1 MPYNAII
8 FVAMKSIENT
18 VWWITG
24 ASSGIGKGMS
34 EYILNHGGNVIL
46 SSRNA
51 DKLHNIVNQSN
62 ASKDN
67 YLILPM
73 DLENMH
79 NTEELCKK
87 VIQKFQ
93 RIDFLINNG
102 GISQRSLV
110 SETSIDIDRRI
121 METNFFGAIALTKA
135 VLPIMIKQQS
145 GHICAVSSLVGKFGF
160 PLRSAYS
167 ASKQALH
174 GFFESLRAENVS
186 NNIKVSMI
194 IPGRIN
200 TSISNNALTK
210 DGTKHGV
217 LDEGQAN
224 SMGIERA
231 SKIIVKGVMQEK
243 KEILVGGKEL
253 MMLHIRRWLPRL
265 FYYMA
270 NKVSTT

>member
-1 MPYNAII
+1 MQ
-8 FVAMKSIENT
+8 SINNT

-24 ASSGIGKGMS
+24 ASSGIGRAMT
-34 EYILNHGGNVIL
+34 EYVLNNGGKVIL
-46 SSRNA
+46 SSRNEV
-51 DKLHNIVNQSN
+51 KLKEVVLDNNTPSE
-62 ASKDN
+62 N

-73 DLENMH
+73 DLENMG
-79 NTEELCKK
+79 NATELANI
-87 VIQKFQ
+87 VINKFSK
-93 RIDFLINNG
+93 IDYLINNG

-121 METNFFGAIALTKA
+121 METNFFGTVALTKA

-145 GHICAVSSLVGKFGF
+145 GHICAVSSVVGKFGF

-174 GFFESLRAENVS
+174 GFFESLRAENIN
-186 NNIKVSMI
+186 NNIKVSLI

-210 DGTKHGV
+210 DGSKHGV
-217 LDEGQAN
+217 LDDGQAN
-224 SMGIERA
+224 SMTSDRA
-231 SKIIVKGVMQEK
+231 AVIIIKAILKEK

-253 MMLHIRRWLPRL
+253 LMVHIRRFFPRL
-265 FYYMA
+265 FYFMA
-270 NKVSTT
+270 NKVSAK

>member
-1 MPYNAII
+1 
-8 FVAMKSIENT
+8 MKSIKNT

-24 ASSGIGKGMS
+24 ASSGIGKG
-34 EYILNHGGNVIL
+34 IALFVLKNGGKVIL
-46 SSRNA
+46 SSRNE
-51 DKLHNIVNQSN
+51 DKLKEVVKAAN
-62 ASKDN
+62 AIDNN
-67 YLILPM
+67 YLILPL
-73 DLENMH
+73 DLEKMDNTH
-79 NTEELCKK
+79 NFIAEVL
-87 VIQKFQ
+87 QKFN

-121 METNFFGAIALTKA
+121 METNFFGTVALTKA

-145 GHICAVSSLVGKFGF
+145 GHICAVSSVVGKFGF

-210 DGTKHGV
+210 DGTKHGI

-224 SMGIERA
+224 SMGVERA
-231 SKIIVKGVMQEK
+231 SEIIIKGILKEK

-253 MMLHIRRWLPRL
+253 IMVHIRRWLPRL
-265 FYYMA
+265 FYFMA
-270 NKVSTT
+270 NRVSAT